1 MGLTYKE
8 NVPDT
13 RETPVVDLIRVL
25 KEFGVEVFGYDPL
38 LRKDQV
44 AGFGV
49 EPVDE
54 LKNGMDAVVVAVG
67 HDEFKG
73 ISLEEVAGLMGEKP
87 VVVDVRGIY
96 RRNDEEREGCVYCTL

>member
-25 KEFGVEVFGYDPL
+25 KEFGVEMFGYDPL
-38 LRKDQV
+38 LTREQV

-54 LKNGMDAVVVAVG
+54 LKNGIDAVVAAVG
-67 HDEFKG
+67 HEVFRG
-73 ISLEEVAGLMGEKP
+73 ISLEDLAGLMGEKP
-87 VVVDVRGIY
+87 VIVDVRGIF
-96 RRNDEEREGCVYCTL
+96 RRNDEVREGCVYCTL